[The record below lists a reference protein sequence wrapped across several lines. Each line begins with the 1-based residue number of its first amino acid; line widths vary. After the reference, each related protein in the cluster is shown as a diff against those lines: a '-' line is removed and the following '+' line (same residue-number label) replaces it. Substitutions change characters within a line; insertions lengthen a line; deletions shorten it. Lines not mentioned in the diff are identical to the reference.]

1 MKPTGRSRRNLQLA
15 AGAVIALALAACSP
29 AAQKPAE
36 PAKPVAS
43 AAWTQLVNDFI
54 ESDSKA
60 NPSAAFYNGRAEY
73 AGVLPDWSEA
83 GLRAEIARLHEW
95 KSKAEAMDPATLDD
109 AQKFERAYV
118 IAVIDGTLFWRETAD
133 WPHKNPTWY
142 GLDPGVYLDREYADL
157 PKRIADYSKWAS
169 NIPAAAE
176 QIKANLKGP
185 MPKAY
190 LDMALHTF
198 KPTAEF
204 LKSDVPK
211 VFAGVSDPALQAEF
225 KKQNAVAVAAFM
237 DLDKHFTGLRKTQVD
252 DFVMGADLFAKMLY
266 ANERV
271 DAPLDELERIGRED
285 LKRNQDAMATEC
297 AVYAPGKTIK
307 ECVAIE
313 ESHKPEGGD
322 FVGYARKQ
330 LVDLRQFVID
340 HDVVT
345 VPGEELAMV
354 KQSPPY
360 NAQNGAYIDP
370 SPPFAKNLP
379 AFYNIAAPDPTWPKK
394 KQLDYIP
401 GKANLLFTSVHEVWP
416 GHFLQFLHSNRAESM
431 FGKVYVGYAFAEGWA
446 HYAEEMMW
454 DEGLGNGDPETHI
467 GQLYN
472 ATLRNVRFLS
482 AIGMHTR
489 GMTLAESKKMFMD
502 EGYQAEGTAEQ
513 QAARG
518 AYDPAYLNYTMGKLM
533 IRKLRDDWCAVHPE
547 LVKDGDP
554 KSCWK
559 PFHDAFLAFG
569 GPPIPLVRGAMM
581 KTEPKAVF

>member
-1 MKPTGRSRRNLQLA
+1 MTIGLRVGRSWRLL
-15 AGAVIALALAACSP
+15 AGAAVGLALAACSP
-29 AAQKPAE
+29 AAEKPVE
-36 PAKPVAS
+36 PARPVAS
-43 AAWTQLVNDFI
+43 AAWTTFVNAWI
-54 ESDSKA
+54 ESDMKA
-60 NPSAAFYNGRAEY
+60 NPSSAFYAGREEY
-73 AGVLPDWSEA
+73 AGVMPDWSEA
-83 GLRAEIARLHEW
+83 GLKAEVARLHEW
-95 KSKAEAMDPATLDD
+95 KTKAEAMDTTGFSD
-109 AQKFERAYV
+109 AQRFERDYF
-118 IAVIDGTLFWRETAD
+118 IAVVDGSLFWRETAD

-142 GLDPGVYLDREYADL
+142 GLDPGVYLDRPYAEL
-157 PKRIADYSKWAS
+157 PKRLADYSKWAS
-169 NIPAAAE
+169 GVPGVAAA
-176 QIKANLKGP
+176 IKANLKGP
-185 MPKAY
+185 LPKVY
-190 LDMALHTF
+190 LDMALHTY
-198 KPTAEF
+198 KPMADF

-211 VFAGVSDPALQAEF
+211 VFADVKDAAAQAEF
-225 KKQNAVAVAAFM
+225 KKQNAVAIAAFL
-237 DLDKHFTGLRKTQVD
+237 DLDTYFTGLRKAQVE
-252 DFVMGADLFAKMLY
+252 DFAMGADLFGKMIY

-285 LKRNQDAMATEC
+285 LKRNQDAMVKACAT
-297 AVYAPGKTIK
+297 YAPGKTIIQ
-307 ECVAIE
+307 CVAIE

-340 HDVVT
+340 HNVVT
-345 VPGEELAMV
+345 VPGEEEAMV

-379 AFYNIAAPDPTWPKK
+379 AFYNIAAPDPTWSKA
-394 KQLDYIP
+394 KQADYIP

-482 AIGMHTR
+482 AIGMHTK
-489 GMTLAESKKMFMD
+489 GMTLAQSKKMFID
-502 EGYQAEGTAEQ
+502 EGYQSEGTAEQ

-533 IRKLRDDWCAVHPE
+533 IRKLRDDYCAAHPD
-547 LVKDGDP
+547 LVAGGDV
-554 KSCWK
+554 KTCWK

-581 KTEPKAVF
+581 KEAPKAVF

>member
-1 MKPTGRSRRNLQLA
+1 MTPTIRSRPKLQLA
-15 AGAVIALALAACSP
+15 AGAAIALVLAACSP
-29 AAQKPAE
+29 AAEKPAE
-36 PAKPVAS
+36 PARPVAS

-60 NPSAAFYNGRAEY
+60 NPSGAFYNGRAEY

-83 GLRAEIARLHEW
+83 GLKAEIARLHDW

-109 AQKFERAYV
+109 AQKFERDYLV
-118 IAVIDGTLFWRETAD
+118 AVIDGTLFWRETAD

-211 VFAGVSDPALQAEF
+211 VFASVSDPALQAEF

-252 DFVMGADLFAKMLY
+252 NFAMGADLFSKMLY

-271 DAPLDELERIGRED
+271 DAPLEELERIGRED
-285 LKRNQDAMATEC
+285 LKRNQDAMAKEC

-340 HDVVT
+340 HNVVT
-345 VPGEELAMV
+345 VPGTEEAMV

-379 AFYNIAAPDPTWPKK
+379 AFYNIAAPDPTWSKA
-394 KQLDYIP
+394 KQADYIP

-482 AIGMHTR
+482 AIGMHTK

-533 IRKLRDDWCAVHPE
+533 IRKLRDDWCAAHPE
-547 LVKDGDP
+547 LAKPDDA
-554 KSCWK
+554 KACWK

-581 KTEPKAVF
+581 KETPKAVF

>member
-29 AAQKPAE
+29 AAEKPAE

-83 GLRAEIARLHEW
+83 GLKAEIARLHDW

-109 AQKFERAYV
+109 AQKFERDYV

-211 VFAGVSDPALQAEF
+211 VFAGREGPCPAGGVQEAERRGGRGLHGSRQAF
-225 KKQNAVAVAAFM
+225 HQPA
-237 DLDKHFTGLRKTQVD
+237 
-252 DFVMGADLFAKMLY
+252 
-266 ANERV
+266 
-271 DAPLDELERIGRED
+271 
-285 LKRNQDAMATEC
+285 QDA
-297 AVYAPGKTIK
+297 G
-307 ECVAIE
+307 
-313 ESHKPEGGD
+313 
-322 FVGYARKQ
+322 R
-330 LVDLRQFVID
+330 
-340 HDVVT
+340 
-345 VPGEELAMV
+345 
-354 KQSPPY
+354 
-360 NAQNGAYIDP
+360 
-370 SPPFAKNLP
+370 
-379 AFYNIAAPDPTWPKK
+379 
-394 KQLDYIP
+394 
-401 GKANLLFTSVHEVWP
+401 
-416 GHFLQFLHSNRAESM
+416 
-431 FGKVYVGYAFAEGWA
+431 
-446 HYAEEMMW
+446 
-454 DEGLGNGDPETHI
+454 
-467 GQLYN
+467 
-472 ATLRNVRFLS
+472 
-482 AIGMHTR
+482 
-489 GMTLAESKKMFMD
+489 
-502 EGYQAEGTAEQ
+502 
-513 QAARG
+513 
-518 AYDPAYLNYTMGKLM
+518 
-533 IRKLRDDWCAVHPE
+533 
-547 LVKDGDP
+547 
-554 KSCWK
+554 
-559 PFHDAFLAFG
+559 
-569 GPPIPLVRGAMM
+569 
-581 KTEPKAVF
+581 

>member
-1 MKPTGRSRRNLQLA
+1 MTRKIRSRYSLRLA
-15 AGAVIALALAACSP
+15 AGAAIALALAACSP
-29 AAQKPAE
+29 AAEKPAE

-43 AAWTQLVNDFI
+43 AEWTKFVNDYI
-54 ESDSKA
+54 DSDSAA

-83 GLRAEIARLHEW
+83 GLKAEVARLHEW
-95 KSKAEAMDPATLDD
+95 KSKAEAFDVAKLDD
-109 AQKFERAYV
+109 AQKFERDYF
-118 IAVIDGTLFWRETAD
+118 IAVLDGTLFWRETAD

-142 GLDPGVYLDREYADL
+142 GLDPGVYLDRPYSDL
-157 PKRIADYSKWAS
+157 STRIADYSKWAS
-169 NIPAAAE
+169 NIPKAAE
-176 QIKANLKGP
+176 AIKANLKGP
-185 MPKAY
+185 LPKAY
-190 LDMALHTF
+190 VDIALHTY

-204 LKSDVPK
+204 LRDDVPK
-211 VFAGVSDPALQAEF
+211 VFAEVTDKALQDEF

-237 DLDKHFTGLRKTQVD
+237 DLDRHFAELRKTQVD
-252 DFVMGADLFAKMLY
+252 DFAMGADLFAKMLY

-285 LKRNQDAMATEC
+285 LKRNQDAMAKEC
-297 AVYAPGKTIK
+297 AVYAPGKTII
-307 ECVAIE
+307 ECVNIE

-322 FVGYARKQ
+322 FVAYARKQ

-345 VPGEELAMV
+345 VPGTEEAMV

-379 AFYNIAAPDPTWPKK
+379 AFYNIAAPDPTWSKQ

-482 AIGMHTR
+482 AIGMHTK
-489 GMTLAESKKMFMD
+489 GMTLEQSKKMFMD

-533 IRKLRDDWCAVHPE
+533 IRKLRDEYCAAHTE
-547 LVKDGDP
+547 LVKDGNV
-554 KSCWK
+554 KTCWK

-581 KTEPKAVF
+581 KEAPKAVF

>member
-1 MKPTGRSRRNLQLA
+1 
-15 AGAVIALALAACSP
+15 
-29 AAQKPAE
+29 
-36 PAKPVAS
+36 
-43 AAWTQLVNDFI
+43 I
-54 ESDSKA
+54 ESDMKA
-60 NPSAAFYNGRAEY
+60 NPASAFYVGRQEY
-73 AGVLPDWSEA
+73 AGVMPDWSEA
-83 GLRAEIARLHEW
+83 GLKAEVARLHEW
-95 KSKAEAMDPATLDD
+95 KAKAEAMDTSGFSE
-109 AQKFERAYV
+109 AQKFERDYFV
-118 IAVIDGTLFWRETAD
+118 GVVDGSLFWRETAD

-142 GLDPGVYLDREYADL
+142 GLDPGVYLDRDYADL
-157 PKRIADYSKWAS
+157 PKRLADYSKWAS
-169 NIPAAAE
+169 GIPEVAE

-185 MPKAY
+185 LPKVY
-190 LDMALHTF
+190 LDMALHTY
-198 KPTAEF
+198 KPMAEF

-211 VFAGVSDPALQAEF
+211 VFESVKDDAAQAEF
-225 KKQNAVAVAAFM
+225 KKQNAIAIAAFL
-237 DLDKHFTGLRKTQVD
+237 DLDKYFSSLRKSEVT
-252 DFVMGADLFAKMLY
+252 DFAMGADLFSKMLY
-266 ANERV
+266 ATERV

-285 LKRNQDAMATEC
+285 LKRNQDAMAKAC
-297 AVYAPGKTIK
+297 ATYAPGKTIPQ
-307 ECVAIE
+307 CVAIE

-322 FVGYARKQ
+322 FVGYARRQ

-340 HDVVT
+340 HNVVT
-345 VPGEELAMV
+345 VPGEEQAMV

-370 SPPFAKNLP
+370 TPPFGKDLP
-379 AFYNIAAPDPTWPKK
+379 AFYNIAAPDPTWSKA
-394 KQLDYIP
+394 KQADYIP

-416 GHFLQFLHSNRAESM
+416 GHFLQFLHSKRAESM

-482 AIGMHTR
+482 AIGMHTK
-489 GMTLAESKKMFMD
+489 GMTLAQSKKMFID
-502 EGYQAEGTAEQ
+502 EGYQGEGTADQ

-533 IRKLRDDWCAVHPE
+533 IRKLRDDYCAAHPD
-547 LVKDGDP
+547 LVKDGDV

-559 PFHDAFLAFG
+559 PFHDAFLAYG

-581 KTEPKAVF
+581 KEAPKAVF